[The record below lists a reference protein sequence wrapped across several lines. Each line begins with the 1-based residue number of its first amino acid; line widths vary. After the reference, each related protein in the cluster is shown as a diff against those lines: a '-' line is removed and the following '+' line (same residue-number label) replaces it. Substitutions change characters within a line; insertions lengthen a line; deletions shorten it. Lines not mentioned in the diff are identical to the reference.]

1 MINSKNPIAYSL
13 TIIPKFIKIREIV
26 FKKIKPNDTILDLC
40 CGNGYLAEY
49 LLKSKVNFKTYH
61 GIDIDKQSI
70 KLAKKNFKDKKIKFS
85 VNDISKKKTY
95 LEKVNFIFFLDGIE
109 HINKDIKALNF
120 AYRSLKKNGLLVLS
134 TPNLEG
140 FFTKN
145 LSSFLHDHGPMNN
158 ERDGYNPKE
167 IINKIKKSGFK
178 KIIILKTNFLISE
191 LIIFISKIGY
201 ALLQKNY
208 SSQAS
213 LEKIKNSFLFK
224 IYSNFIK
231 IFYKPLVYLD
241 NKLKFFSKG
250 HCMILIGKK

>member
-1 MINSKNPIAYSL
+1 MISSKNPIAYSMTL
-13 TIIPKFIKIREIV
+13 IPKFTRIREVI

-49 LLKSKVNFKTYH
+49 LFESKVNFKSYH

-70 KLAKKNFKDKKIKFS
+70 KLAKKNFKNNKINFS
-85 VNDISKKKTY
+85 INDISKKK
-95 LEKVNFIFFLDGIE
+95 LHSEKVNFVFFLDGIE
-109 HINKDIKALNF
+109 HINNDIKALNF
-120 AYRSLKKNGLLVLS
+120 AYNSLKKNGLLILS

-167 IINKIKKSGFK
+167 IFNKMKKNGFK
-178 KIIILKTNFLISE
+178 KIEMLKTNFLLSE

-213 LEKIKNSFLFK
+213 LDKIKNSILFN

-241 NKLKFFSKG
+241 NKLKFISKS
-250 HCMILIGKK
+250 HCIILIGKK